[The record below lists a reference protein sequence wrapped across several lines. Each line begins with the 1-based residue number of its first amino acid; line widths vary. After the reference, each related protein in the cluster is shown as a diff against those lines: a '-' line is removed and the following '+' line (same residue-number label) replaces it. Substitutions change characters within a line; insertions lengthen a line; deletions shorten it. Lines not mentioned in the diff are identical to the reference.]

1 MVTNKLYLSGAIIGD
16 GDRNEVPFTIAR
28 ATPYEVRFRLFLAHI
43 APSLQNKKRALHVN
57 LRLDLDKPAGPKN
70 FQMPVLL
77 KNTRKMIY
85 KILMLF
91 LQSSFRA

>member
-1 MVTNKLYLSGAIIGD
+1 MPGAIIGN

-28 ATPYEVRFRLFLAHI
+28 ATPCEVRFGLFLAKI
-43 APSLQNKKRALHVN
+43 APSLQNKKRALYAN
-57 LRLDLDKPAGPKN
+57 LRLDLDKLAGPRN

-77 KNTRKMIY
+77 KDTRKIIY

-91 LQSSFRA
+91 LQSSFQAEMS